1 MAFSGAY
8 LCRGGRAT
16 WRAGGAGRINPTL
29 CPAWQAQDAFQ
40 YTRADWAAVVD
51 ATFEGLVTQL
61 PSQTFFGEL
70 YSHFAKAECWH
81 VYEDVIP
88 TLTALR
94 QQGIRLAVISN
105 WDDRLRPL
113 LKSLELAH
121 WFEVI
126 HVSAEIG
133 AHKPDARIFQ
143 TAAESLGI
151 RPLAFFMWGMGNVK
165 ITKEPWSA
173 GFNPAGFA
181 AAQRIPW
188 PYHSFSRI
196 SSAPIRDIKA
206 HYIVCHN
213 NPYYQYIHN
222 SFSINPRFICVL

>member
-8 LCRGGRAT
+8 LCRGGRANGVQAEPEELT
-16 WRAGGAGRINPTL
+16 RRFVQ
-29 CPAWQAQDAFQ
+29 AWQAQVPFNTLGPIGRRWWMPLSKAW
-40 YTRADWAAVVD
+40 Y
-51 ATFEGLVTQL
+51 ATAQPDIFRG
-61 PSQTFFGEL
+61 
-70 YSHFAKAECWH
+70 
-81 VYEDVIP
+81 
-88 TLTALR
+88 TLQSLR
-94 QQGIRLAVISN
+94 QGGMLACIRGRHSHADGVAAAGHSPWVISN

-143 TAAESLGI
+143 TAAESLGTPPARI
-151 RPLAFFMWGMGNVK
+151 LHVGDGEREDHQGALV
-165 ITKEPWSA
+165 A

-188 PYHSFSRI
+188 PTSF
-196 SSAPIRDIKA
+196 
-206 HYIVCHN
+206 
-213 NPYYQYIHN
+213 
-222 SFSINPRFICVL
+222 LL

>member
-1 MAFSGAY
+1 METIEAIT
-8 LCRGGRAT
+8 LDVGGTLIEPWPSVGHIYAEVAARHGVQAEPAELT
-16 WRAGGAGRINPTL
+16 RRFVQAWR
-29 CPAWQAQDAFQ
+29 AQDAFQ

-51 ATFEGLVTQL
+51 ATFEGLSTQL

-133 AHKPDARIFQ
+133 AHKPDTRIFQ
-143 TAAESLGI
+143 TAAESLETT
-151 RPLAFFMWGMGNVK
+151 PD
-165 ITKEPWSA
+165 
-173 GFNPAGFA
+173 
-181 AAQRIPW
+181 RILHVGDGERED
-188 PYHSFSRI
+188 YQGALVSGLQSRWLCRGTEN
-196 SSAPIRDIKA
+196 SVA
-206 HYIVCHN
+206 HIIPSLEYLVR
-213 NPYYQYIHN
+213 Q
-222 SFSINPRFICVL
+222 

>member
-1 MAFSGAY
+1 METVEAIT
-8 LCRGGRAT
+8 LDVGG
-16 WRAGGAGRINPTL
+16 TL
-29 CPAWQAQDAFQ
+29 IEPWPSVGHIYAEVAARNGVQAEPEELTRRFVQAWQAQSAFQ

-51 ATFEGLVTQL
+51 ATFEGLGTQL

-151 RPLAFFMWGMGNVK
+151 P
-165 ITKEPWSA
+165 
-173 GFNPAGFA
+173 PA
-181 AAQRIPW
+181 RIL
-188 PYHSFSRI
+188 HVG
-196 SSAPIRDIKA
+196 DG
-206 HYIVCHN
+206 
-213 NPYYQYIHN
+213 
-222 SFSINPRFICVL
+222 

>member
-1 MAFSGAY
+1 METVEAIT
-8 LCRGGRAT
+8 LDVGG
-16 WRAGGAGRINPTL
+16 TL
-29 CPAWQAQDAFQ
+29 IEPWPSVGHIYAEVAARHGVQAEPEELTQRFVQAWQAQDAFQ

-151 RPLAFFMWGMGNVK
+151 P
-165 ITKEPWSA
+165 
-173 GFNPAGFA
+173 PA
-181 AAQRIPW
+181 RIL
-188 PYHSFSRI
+188 HVGDGEREDHQGALVSGLQSRWLCRGTEN
-196 SSAPIRDIKA
+196 SVA
-206 HYIVCHN
+206 HIIPSLEYLVR
-213 NPYYQYIHN
+213 Q
-222 SFSINPRFICVL
+222 

>member
-1 MAFSGAY
+1 METIEAIT
-8 LCRGGRAT
+8 LDVGGTLIEPWPSVGHIYAEVAARHGVQAEPAELT
-16 WRAGGAGRINPTL
+16 RRFVQAWR
-29 CPAWQAQDAFQ
+29 AQDAFQ

-51 ATFEGLVTQL
+51 ATFEGLSTQL

-133 AHKPDARIFQ
+133 AHKPDTRIFQ
-143 TAAESLGI
+143 TAAESLET
-151 RPLAFFMWGMGNVK
+151 P
-165 ITKEPWSA
+165 PD
-173 GFNPAGFA
+173 
-181 AAQRIPW
+181 RILHVGDGERED
-188 PYHSFSRI
+188 YQGALVSGLQSRWLCRGTEN
-196 SSAPIRDIKA
+196 SVA
-206 HYIVCHN
+206 HIIPSLEYLVR
-213 NPYYQYIHN
+213 Q
-222 SFSINPRFICVL
+222 

>member
-1 MAFSGAY
+1 M
-8 LCRGGRAT
+8 
-16 WRAGGAGRINPTL
+16 
-29 CPAWQAQDAFQ
+29 
-40 YTRADWAAVVD
+40 D

-133 AHKPDARIFQ
+133 VHKPDARIFQ
-143 TAAESLGI
+143 TAAESLGT
-151 RPLAFFMWGMGNVK
+151 P
-165 ITKEPWSA
+165 
-173 GFNPAGFA
+173 PA
-181 AAQRIPW
+181 RIL
-188 PYHSFSRI
+188 HVGDGEREDHQGALVSGLQSRWLCRGTEN
-196 SSAPIRDIKA
+196 SVA
-206 HYIVCHN
+206 HIIPSLEYLVR
-213 NPYYQYIHN
+213 Q
-222 SFSINPRFICVL
+222 

>member
-1 MAFSGAY
+1 METVEAIT
-8 LCRGGRAT
+8 LDVGG
-16 WRAGGAGRINPTL
+16 TL
-29 CPAWQAQDAFQ
+29 IEPWPSVGHIYAEVAARHGVQAEPEELTRRFVQVWQAQDAFQ

-51 ATFEGLVTQL
+51 ATFEGLGTQL

-94 QQGIRLAVISN
+94 RQGIRLGVISN

-151 RPLAFFMWGMGNVK
+151 PPARILHVGDGEHEDHQGALAG
-165 ITKEPWSA
+165 
-173 GFNPAGFA
+173 GFQSRWLCRGTENSVAHI
-181 AAQRIPW
+181 IPSLE
-188 PYHSFSRI
+188 YLVR
-196 SSAPIRDIKA
+196 
-206 HYIVCHN
+206 
-213 NPYYQYIHN
+213 Q
-222 SFSINPRFICVL
+222 